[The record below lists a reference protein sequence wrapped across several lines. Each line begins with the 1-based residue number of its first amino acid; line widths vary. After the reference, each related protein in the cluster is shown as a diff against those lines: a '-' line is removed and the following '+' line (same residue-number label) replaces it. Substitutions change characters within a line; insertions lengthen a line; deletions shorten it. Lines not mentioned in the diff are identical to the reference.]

1 MRSSNQSDEPNDW
14 NDAKKQVKFLIAN
27 CHENIG
33 AGNCWRLVVLVID
46 VDSQIVHNRESS
58 PKTSGDRSESPAP
71 SLHLTI
77 PNLEVETDQGGL
89 KTKTKLI
96 SPLASPNNSRAALK
110 IDDNHTGK
118 TFLLTCRFRSWH
130 VHIFSLLREGQCF
143 GHVVIFGHLHT
154 WRKNDLNWCTSFEH
168 QAGQVT

>member
-1 MRSSNQSDEPNDW
+1 M
-14 NDAKKQVKFLIAN
+14 
-27 CHENIG
+27 
-33 AGNCWRLVVLVID
+33 VID
-46 VDSQIVHNRESS
+46 ADFSQIVHNRESS
-58 PKTSGDRSESPAP
+58 PKTAGDRSESPAP

-154 WRKNDLNWCTSFEH
+154 WRKDDLN
-168 QAGQVT
+168 